1 MWHVT
6 NLPVTRSQMPDS
18 NDVGRPTGSP
28 DSANISKE
36 DEGNTT
42 VTDSRPGQPAEEL
55 LEEPDLLTQARE
67 FLSSPAIRPQ
77 SVSRKRE
84 FLLKKGL
91 SLEQTEK
98 LLEEADVRQSHLVRS
113 LGLMAAGAAPTAG
126 SSSNISTTAAAFT
139 ASRTSCVPCENNR
152 DFGRC
157 VRSRALDLSC
167 MFDTWTMGFTFP
179 AELTFSNFTWI
190 VLNISSFV
198 GFVCR
203 ATRFE
208 KASS

>member
-6 NLPVTRSQMPDS
+6 NLLVTFPDARLKRCRQA
-18 NDVGRPTGSP
+18 NYWLTGRRKY
-28 DSANISKE
+28 IKE
-36 DEGNTT
+36 GRREYYCDRFTAWTN
-42 VTDSRPGQPAEEL
+42 SRRAAPRA
-55 LEEPDLLTQARE
+55 DLLTQARE
-67 FLSSPAIRPQ
+67 FLSSPAI
-77 SVSRKRE
+77 VSRKRK
-84 FLLKKGL
+84 FVHKKAL
-91 SLEQTEK
+91 SPEQTEK
-98 LLEEADVRQSHLVRS
+98 LLEEADVRQSRLVRS

-139 ASRTSCVPCENNR
+139 ASRTSCLPCENNR